1 MTTRSSSRG
10 TPSRTS
16 DGGGGVHERCFIAIS
31 TGESPVKGADPVSS
45 SYMTMPSE

>member
-16 DGGGGVHERCFIAIS
+16 DGGGGVDERCFIAIS
-31 TGESPVKGADPVSS
+31 TGESPVNGAAPVSS